1 MKTLKYGAT
10 LMMCAVLVPA
20 LDAQVI
26 PKLGY
31 IDSQQII
38 EESAQARTA
47 QEAFDR
53 DMARFRSEVQQ
64 MGEELQTMVTA
75 YEQQRGTMA
84 AEARQARETEI
95 QAKNAEYEGRLRDLE
110 NQAAQR
116 RQELVAPVMERINE
130 VIDQIRREG
139 SYAMIL
145 DVAAGSVIAADPSLD
160 LTQEVLRR
168 LQAEADR
175 DTEAGAGAPPAS

>member
-10 LMMCAVLVPA
+10 LMVLTVLAPA

-38 EESAQARTA
+38 AESQQAKSA

-53 DMARFRSEVQQ
+53 DMARYRSEVQQ
-64 MGEELQTMVTA
+64 MGEELQAMVTA

-84 AEARQARETEI
+84 ADARQAKESEI
-95 QAKNAEYEGRLRDLE
+95 QVKNSEYEGRLRDLE

-168 LQAEADR
+168 LQADAEA
-175 DTEAGAGAPPAS
+175 EAPPAS